1 MSGVE
6 KACRYGR
13 FVVAEKLLVYNL
25 RWFKAWAGHLNG
37 KSKSWKQDIAAF
49 FPEKNGWND
58 FVCRKIGLP

>member
-37 KSKSWKQDIAAF
+37 KSKS
-49 FPEKNGWND
+49 
-58 FVCRKIGLP
+58 